1 LSSPEKG
8 GREMENI
15 IKDYIEK
22 KDYYSIKKELEEM
35 QPVDI
40 AELLEELDTKHSL
53 LVFRMLHKDVAVE
66 VFAHLSVKQQTNF
79 SLMIKED
86 ELKEILEE
94 LYFDDK
100 IDFLEEMPSSVVKK
114 ILKYSP
120 ETERRLINQFLN
132 YPEYSAG
139 SLMTIEFVDLKK
151 ELTIDEA
158 LLRVRRTA
166 VDKETIYTCYVIDSN
181 RKLEGIVSLKDLVIA
196 PPNKS
201 VSDIMKTDPISVR
214 TLDDQEEVANLFK
227 KYDLLSIPV
236 VDQENRLV
244 GIITIDDIMDVIDDE
259 VTEDFQKMHG
269 LGPSEEEYLES
280 NIISLAK
287 QRIFWLLFLM
297 LSATI
302 TGSII
307 EKFQSSLEKAVG
319 LAVFIPMLM
328 GTGGNAGTQS
338 STLVIRGIALGEVS
352 INDIFKVVWRELRI
366 SLLVGTVLALINFAR
381 VYFLGGNTL
390 MVSVVVS
397 LTLVITIVLAKVIGG
412 ILPLVA
418 KSINLDPAIR
428 ASPLISTVV
437 DALTLLSYF
446 KIAEVIMK
454 I

>member
-1 LSSPEKG
+1 
-8 GREMENI
+8 MENI

-418 KSINLDPAIR
+418 KSINLDPAIM

>member
-1 LSSPEKG
+1 
-8 GREMENI
+8 
-15 IKDYIEK
+15 
-22 KDYYSIKKELEEM
+22 
-35 QPVDI
+35 
-40 AELLEELDTKHSL
+40 
-53 LVFRMLHKDVAVE
+53 
-66 VFAHLSVKQQTNF
+66 
-79 SLMIKED
+79 
-86 ELKEILEE
+86 
-94 LYFDDK
+94 
-100 IDFLEEMPSSVVKK
+100 
-114 ILKYSP
+114 
-120 ETERRLINQFLN
+120 
-132 YPEYSAG
+132 
-139 SLMTIEFVDLKK
+139 
-151 ELTIDEA
+151 
-158 LLRVRRTA
+158 
-166 VDKETIYTCYVIDSN
+166 
-181 RKLEGIVSLKDLVIA
+181 
-196 PPNKS
+196 
-201 VSDIMKTDPISVR
+201 
-214 TLDDQEEVANLFK
+214 
-227 KYDLLSIPV
+227 
-236 VDQENRLV
+236 
-244 GIITIDDIMDVIDDE
+244 MDVIDDE

-418 KSINLDPAIR
+418 KSINLDPAIM

>member
-1 LSSPEKG
+1 
-8 GREMENI
+8 MENV
-15 IKDYIEK
+15 IKNYIELK
-22 KDYYSIKKELEEM
+22 NYSAIKKALEDM
-35 QPVDI
+35 QPADI
-40 AELLEELDTKHSL
+40 AELLEELDTKNSL

-66 VFAHLSVKQQTNF
+66 VFAHLSVKQQTSF
-79 SLMIKED
+79 TLMIKEN

-100 IDFLEEMPSSVVKK
+100 IDYLEEMPSSVVKK
-114 ILKYSP
+114 ILKNSP

-139 SLMTIEFVDLKK
+139 SLMTIELVDLKK

-158 LLRVRRTA
+158 LLHIRRTA
-166 VDKETIYTCYVIDSN
+166 LDKETIYTCYVTDRN
-181 RKLEGIVSLKDLVIA
+181 RKLEGTVSLKDLVIA
-196 PPNKS
+196 PGNKT
-201 VSDIMKTDPISVR
+201 VEEIMEMDPISVR
-214 TLDDQEEVANLFK
+214 TIDDQEEVANLFK

-244 GIITIDDIMDVIDDE
+244 GIITIDDIVDVIE
-259 VTEDFQKMHG
+259 EEASEDIQIMHG
-269 LGPSEEEYLES
+269 LTPSGEEYLKTD
-280 NIISLAK
+280 IITLAK

-307 EKFQSSLEKAVG
+307 ESFKGSLEKAVG

-338 STLVIRGIALGEVS
+338 STLVIRGIALGEVVLS
-352 INDIFKVVWRELRI
+352 DITKVIWRELRI
-366 SLLVGTVLALINFAR
+366 SLMVGLSLGAVNFAR
-381 VYFLGGNTL
+381 VYYFGGNSLTI
-390 MVSVVVS
+390 SVVVS
-397 LTLVITIVLAKVIGG
+397 VTLIITIMIAKVIGG
-412 ILPLVA
+412 VLPLFA
-418 KSINLDPAIR
+418 KAINIDPAVM
-428 ASPLISTVV
+428 ASPLISTIV

>member
-1 LSSPEKG
+1 
-8 GREMENI
+8 MENI
-15 IKDYIEK
+15 IKEYIEK

-35 QPVDI
+35 PPVDI
-40 AELLEELDTKHSL
+40 AELLEELDTKYSL

-114 ILKYSP
+114 ILKYST
-120 ETERRLINQFLN
+120 ETERKLINQFLN
-132 YPEYSAG
+132 YPENSAG

-158 LLRVRRTA
+158 LLHVRRTA
-166 VDKETIYTCYVIDSN
+166 VDKETIYTCYVIDAN
-181 RKLEGIVSLKDLVIA
+181 RKLEGIVSLKDLVTA

-201 VSDIMKTDPISVR
+201 VSDIMETDPISVK
-214 TLDDQEEVANLFK
+214 TIDDQEEVANLFK

-236 VDQENRLV
+236 VDQESRLV

-280 NIISLAK
+280 DIFSLAK

-352 INDIFKVVWRELRI
+352 IKDIFKVIWREFRI
-366 SLLVGTVLALINFAR
+366 SLLVGTVLAVVNFAR
-381 VYFLGGNTL
+381 IYFLGGNSFL
-390 MVSVVVS
+390 ISVVVS

-418 KSINLDPAIR
+418 KSINLDPAIM

-437 DALTLLSYF
+437 DALTLFSYF
-446 KIAEVIMK
+446 KIAEIVLK